1 MLIASNAPY
10 RVPLSAAAWE
20 QSKVPTTG
28 ELGTRRNSVG
38 HLFQEDRVHRDAYI
52 SEEIFALEQ
61 ERLFARAWLFLGHAS
76 QVPAPGDFVTVELA
90 GRPLIFVRRADKSLQ
105 VLMNRCAHK
114 GAKVLSDPS
123 GHTGRAFRCPYHGW
137 SYRLDGSLLGVP
149 MQAGYEG
156 TRMRECETGQGLHRV
171 ASGEHRGFVFVRLG
185 EDGPAFQDYFGSA
198 LSFLDMIA
206 DRSPEGE
213 LEVSGP
219 PLRSLIRCN
228 WKMYLENIND
238 GLHVFAAHESSAIA
252 ARAIWAGKPADEPKP
267 MAITQLEGFQLGN
280 EFMDKMGGR
289 VLANGHSVLGTNASI
304 HSHYGEPPE
313 YTAALAKAYGAERAK
328 AILAY
333 MPQNAIL
340 YPSIAV
346 KSSPQVMRVIRPL
359 AADRTMLEAWCFRA
373 KGAPALLAER
383 SLLYNRLVFSPMSL
397 VAQDD
402 IHVFE
407 TAQRSLRAGGN
418 PWVSLHRGH
427 RGGERGDADVT
438 TVGTDELLM
447 RNQYRAWA
455 KFMTAEP
462 PRSASQ

>member
-1 MLIASNAPY
+1 M
-10 RVPLSAAAWE
+10 
-20 QSKVPTTG
+20 TD
-28 ELGTRRNSVG
+28 ELRRPRDGLG
-38 HLFQEDRVHRDAYI
+38 HLFQEDRVHRDVYI

-76 QVPAPGDFVTVELA
+76 QVPSPGDFVTVELA
-90 GRPLIFVRRADKSLQ
+90 GRPLILVRRADRSLQ

-114 GAKVLSDPS
+114 GAAILCEPS
-123 GHTGRAFRCPYHGW
+123 GNTGRAFRCPYHGW
-137 SYRLDGSLLGVP
+137 SYRLDGTLLGVP

-171 ASGEHRGFVFVRLG
+171 ASAEHRGFVFVRLG
-185 EDGPAFQDYFGSA
+185 DDGTAFQDYFGSA

-213 LEVSGP
+213 LEVHGQ
-219 PLRSLIRCN
+219 PLRAVIRCN

-238 GLHVFAAHESSAIA
+238 GLHVFAAHEPSAIA
-252 ARAIWAGKPADEPKP
+252 ARKIWAGKPPDEPKP
-267 MAITQLEGFQLGN
+267 MAIQQLEGFQLGN

-304 HSHYGEPPE
+304 HSGYGEPAE
-313 YTAALAKAYGAERAK
+313 YTAALAKGHGAERAK

-359 AADRTMLEAWCFRA
+359 AADRTILEAWCFRA
-373 KGAPALLAER
+373 KGAPPLLAER

-402 IHVFE
+402 IRVFE
-407 TAQRSLRAGGN
+407 TVQRSLHAGGN

-427 RGGERGDADVT
+427 RGPEGGDADMAT
-438 TVGTDELLM
+438 GGTDERLM

-455 KFMTAEP
+455 KFMAADLAP
-462 PRSASQ
+462 GAAA